1 MKFQVKKSNVKRHR
15 HHYNIKNSTTSDFKT
30 VQPLFSRFLMPTS
43 HVKGSVDQFVRMSPL
58 VYPAFGDVNM
68 HASSDFVPIEQ
79 VYPPFLA
86 FMSQQYYTPATMNA
100 AFSSDSSLSFIPQ
113 VLPCIANCHLARI
126 IYGLSYV
133 GQSGGSVS
141 PFAYTRQFSKFLYS
155 ERDEFEEMSAGA
167 KRTAFPEWY
176 NNNLDAIAKYVKGD
190 EIDENTF
197 TSFESDYIDTAKAV
211 YNGDISLDDAVTA
224 LDDIPSNL
232 SFPEA
237 YGMADYLYVQSR
249 ADSTWP
255 STTTVSVLTPK
266 GQALRKV
273 LIGLG
278 YNPSVDDGSRVSLL
292 PLLAFYKAY
301 FDRFYPKRGIDWA
314 QTYCCKLINALST
327 QPYGDISAGL
337 QAYSETKDAPFFI
350 PTDINPFGP
359 DNTPAAAPYIRTLF
373 NTFLIEELSECNV
386 FLPTDYLSA
395 QRTDINGINKDF
407 SVTLPDNSGTYR
419 LPEMPAISVD
429 LSSSSDVS
437 LGSADK
443 SAVPAI
449 TGIPITQ
456 FSLTFM
462 RKMTNYF
469 AKDSLIGNRI
479 KLWAKNH
486 LDSDVYNSLY
496 NTSQNLSSVSFPIHI
511 SDVDSSANTINVTE
525 GTGSELNA
533 QGSPL
538 GAYAGKGVGNG
549 KLSINFK
556 ANTYG
561 YLFVSLW
568 FTTDTSLWQ
577 GTDPSLSMFTKW
589 DVPTSEFDA
598 LGYEVTPRNVAFF
611 DNQISLGGSLYN
623 RNSRSGV
630 VNSSKNGFGFMPR
643 YSKFKTSK
651 DIVNGDLSR
660 RNKYDDLGAMFINR
674 FVRSR
679 SWDNPNIGAGF
690 ASLGH
695 EVSYNKIPIA
705 NVNWQQSYP
714 DVWFGEL
721 ERIFQ
726 NTNTGTAKG
735 FNYPYGKPYFTD
747 IDDNFIVHSVFDLT
761 EYNTLLPL
769 SQSYMTEVDSSDV
782 DTSVTGS

>member
-79 VYPPFLA
+79 VYPPFMA
-86 FMSQQYYTPATMNA
+86 FMSQQFYTPATMNA
-100 AFSSDSSLSFIPQ
+100 ASNENLSFIPQ

-126 IYGLSYV
+126 LYGITYV
-133 GQSGGSVS
+133 GTSGGSVS
-141 PFAYTRQFSKFLYS
+141 PFAYTRSYTSMFYS
-155 ERDEFEEMSAGA
+155 GRNFEEISASA
-167 KRTAFPEWY
+167 QRTSFREWY
-176 NNNLDAIAKYVKGD
+176 DNNIDAVAKYVKGD
-190 EIDENTF
+190 DITENDF
-197 TSFESDYIDTAKAV
+197 TSFESDYIDLSKSV
-211 YNGDISLDDAVTA
+211 YNGDVTMDDAVMA
-224 LDDIPSNL
+224 IDEIPSNA

-237 YGMADYLYVQSR
+237 YGMADYIYVQSR
-249 ADSTWP
+249 ADSNFP
-255 STTTVSVLTPK
+255 STTTISVLTPK

-278 YNPSVDDGSRVSLL
+278 YNPSVDDGSRVSIL
-292 PLLAFYKAY
+292 PLLAYYKAY
-301 FDRFYPKRGIDWA
+301 FDRFYPKRGIDWS

-337 QAYSETKDAPFFI
+337 EAYSDTKNAPFFE

-359 DNTPAAAPYIRTLF
+359 DNTSTAAPYLRTLF
-373 NTFLIEELSECNV
+373 NTFLVEELSECNV
-386 FLPTDYLSA
+386 YLPTDYLSV
-395 QRTDINGINKDF
+395 QRDTINGINKEF
-407 SVTLPDNSGTYR
+407 AVSLPDNTGQYR
-419 LPEMPAISVD
+419 TQEMPMINLRLASNTVAG
-429 LSSSSDVS
+429 S
-437 LGSADK
+437 LGSETK
-443 SAVPAI
+443 PSVPIAQDLI
-449 TGIPITQ
+449 TT

-496 NTSQNLSSVSFPIHI
+496 NTTQNLASVSFPIHI
-511 SDVDSSANTINVTE
+511 SDVDSSANTIEVTE
-525 GTGSELNA
+525 GAGSTLTA

-577 GTDPSLSMFTKW
+577 GTDPSLSIFTKW
-589 DVPTSEFDA
+589 DIPTSEFDA

-611 DNQISLGGSLYN
+611 DNQISLGASKFN
-623 RNSRSGV
+623 FNSRKGV
-630 VNSSKNGFGFMPR
+630 INTSKDGFGFMPR

-660 RNKYDDLGAMFINR
+660 HNKYDDLGAMFINR

-679 SWDNPNIGAGF
+679 NWDKPEIGAGF
-690 ASLGH
+690 AKLGH
-695 EVSYNKIPIA
+695 EIQYNRIPRA
-705 NVNWQQSYP
+705 NVNWQQAYP

-747 IDDNFIVHSVFDLT
+747 IDDNFIVHSVFNLT
-761 EYNTLLPL
+761 EYNSLLPL

>member
-1 MKFQVKKSNVKRHR
+1 
-15 HHYNIKNSTTSDFKT
+15 
-30 VQPLFSRFLMPTS
+30 MPTS

-79 VYPPFLA
+79 VYPPFMA
-86 FMSQQYYTPATMNA
+86 FMSQQYYTPPTMNA
-100 AFSSDSSLSFIPQ
+100 ASSGDNLSFIPQ

-126 IYGLSYV
+126 LYGITYV
-133 GQSGGSVS
+133 GSSGGSVS
-141 PFAYTRQFSKFLYS
+141 PFAYTRDYSKFLYS
-155 ERDEFEEMSAGA
+155 ERDEFEEMSVSA

-176 NNNLDAIAKYVKGD
+176 NNNIDAIAKYVKGD
-190 EIDENTF
+190 EIDENSF

-211 YNGDISLDDAVTA
+211 YNGDISLDDAVMA
-224 LDDIPSNL
+224 LDEIPSNL

-255 STTTVSVLTPK
+255 STTKVSVLTSK

-273 LIGLG
+273 FIGLG

-292 PLLAFYKAY
+292 PLLAYYKAY

-314 QTYCCKLINALST
+314 QTCCCKLINALST

-337 QAYSETKDAPFFI
+337 EAYSDTKDAPFFVN
-350 PTDINPFGP
+350 TDINPFGP
-359 DNTPAAAPYIRTLF
+359 DNTSPAAPYLRTLF

-386 FLPTDYLSA
+386 YLPTDYLSV
-395 QRTDINGINKDF
+395 QRDNINGINKEF
-407 SVTLPDNSGTYR
+407 AVTMPDNIGSFR
-419 LPEMPAISVD
+419 SPDMPLINVD
-429 LSSSSDVS
+429 LLAKGASDS
-437 LGSADK
+437 LGSETK
-443 SAVPAI
+443 PVIPAL
-449 TGIPITQ
+449 TSQPITQ

-496 NTSQNLSSVSFPIHI
+496 NTTQNLATVSFPLHI
-511 SDVDSSANTINVTE
+511 SDVDSSANTVNVTE
-525 GTGSELNA
+525 SEGQTYTA

-561 YLFVSLW
+561 YLFVSMW

-577 GTDPSLSMFTKW
+577 GTDPSLSIFTKW
-589 DVPTSEFDA
+589 DIPSSEFDA

-611 DNQISLGGSLYN
+611 DNQISLGA
-623 RNSRSGV
+623 SRYKLNDRRGV
-630 VNSSKNGFGFMPR
+630 VNSCKNGFGFMPR

-679 SWDNPNIGAGF
+679 NWDKPGIFSGF
-690 ASLGH
+690 GSLGH
-695 EVSYNKIPIA
+695 EVQYNRIPIA
-705 NVNWQQSYP
+705 NVNWQQAYP

-735 FNYPYGKPYFTD
+735 INYPYGKPFFTD